1 MKGLAPSD
9 RKALERL
16 YRRRVPSASLL
27 TPEIARTLTQI
38 SWDLNRQIALLV
50 DRRGRVHHVILG
62 DYSSILIPDL
72 SQYRVGPGRLRGLRC
87 IHTHL
92 GEEGLSHEDVSDL
105 AFLRLDAMVAVEVK
119 EGLPGKVSMAYLM
132 PPNGEGREWKCVEWG
147 HPSRIDIPFN
157 TFIRE
162 LEDDLHGPFTVR
174 ELGGREE
181 RAILISVTREGKW
194 EAQRSMR
201 ELEAL
206 ALSARVHV
214 LDRVIQ
220 RVGRYNPSYLMGKGK
235 LREITIKGLHLGAT
249 MLIFDQELSP
259 VQVNSIAQMVDLKV
273 IDRTQLILDIF
284 ASRARSREGKI
295 QVELAQLRYLLPRL
309 VGRGTA
315 MSRLMGGIGGRGP
328 GETKLEVDRRRVKE
342 RITILERQLRGL
354 ERGRMERRKGRVKRG
369 IPMVS
374 LVGYTNAGKSTLLN
388 CLTHAG
394 ILVEDRLFATLD
406 PTNRRLV
413 LPGGIP
419 CIFSDTVG
427 FIRRMPPDLKVAFRA
442 TLEELRDA
450 HLILHLVDATST
462 YMEEEMRAV
471 KEILQELDLQ
481 DKPRIVVYNK
491 IDLLEKG
498 GELPQR
504 ALAISAKRGDNLDLL
519 LATVEERLQQF
530 PCCV

>member
-1 MKGLAPSD
+1 M
-9 RKALERL
+9 
-16 YRRRVPSASLL
+16 
-27 TPEIARTLTQI
+27 
-38 SWDLNRQIALLV
+38 
-50 DRRGRVHHVILG
+50 HHVILG
-62 DYSSILIPDL
+62 DYASILLPDL

-92 GEEGLSHEDVSDL
+92 GEGGLSHEDMTDL
-105 AFLRLDAMVAVEVK
+105 ALLRLDAMVALEVK
-119 EGLPGKVSMAYLM
+119 GGLPGKVYMAYLV
-132 PPNGEGREWKCVEWG
+132 PPNGEGRKWKAVEWE
-147 HPSRIDIPFN
+147 HPSRVDLPFSS
-157 TFIRE
+157 FIRE
-162 LEDDLHGPFTVR
+162 LEDTLHRSFTVR
-174 ELGGREE
+174 ELDGETE

-194 EAQRSMR
+194 EAQRSMD

-206 ALSARVHV
+206 ALSAHVQV

-220 RVGRYNPSYLMGKGK
+220 RVGRYNPSYLMGRGK
-235 LREITIKGLHLGAT
+235 LREIMIKGLHLGAT

-259 VQVNSIAQMVDLKV
+259 VQVNSIARMVDMKV

-284 ASRARSREGKI
+284 ASRAKSREGKI

-342 RITILERQLRGL
+342 RITILERQLKGL
-354 ERGRMERRKGRVKRG
+354 ERGRMERRKGRVRRA

-388 CLTHAG
+388 RLTHAG
-394 ILVEDRLFATLD
+394 VLAEDRLFATLD

-413 LPGGIP
+413 LPRGTH
-419 CIFSDTVG
+419 CILSDTVG
-427 FIRRMPPDLKVAFRA
+427 FIRRMPADLKVAFRA

-450 HLILHLVDATST
+450 HLILHLVDVTSP
-462 YMEEEMRAV
+462 YMEEEVEAV
-471 KEILQELDLQ
+471 EEILQELGLQ
-481 DKPRIVVYNK
+481 DKPRLVVYNK

-504 ALAISAKRGDNLDLL
+504 GLAISARRGDNLNLL
-519 LATVEERLQQF
+519 LAAVEERLQQF